1 MRTPHALIPMLGS
14 CLLLTACFSSRP
26 IGGPAEGSP
35 PLGSFAVISPTLGDR
50 TLAPS
55 ECTAGDRQL
64 FLGADFSSSTGP
76 LVLRLVV
83 DPIAGPA
90 IRVFDAGAPFDRS
103 VVFRRSDCR
112 AFHFSIERTGW
123 RINDVYDYRVTLE
136 LDCSREGE
144 SVSGQATAT
153 HCS

>member
-1 MRTPHALIPMLGS
+1 MRTPRALVHLLGS

-35 PLGSFAVISPTLGDR
+35 PLGSFTLGSQVLGDH

-55 ECTAGDRQL
+55 ECTAGDHQL
-64 FLGADFSSSTGP
+64 FLGADLSSASSP
-76 LVLRLVV
+76 LVVRLVV
-83 DPIAGPA
+83 DPLDGPA
-90 IRVFDAGAPFDRS
+90 VRVFSSDAQFDRS
-103 VVFRRSDCR
+103 VVFRRSECTV
-112 AFHFSIERTGW
+112 FHFSLERTGW
-123 RINDVYDYRVTLE
+123 RLNDVYDYRVTLQ

-144 SVSGQATAT
+144 SLKGFASST